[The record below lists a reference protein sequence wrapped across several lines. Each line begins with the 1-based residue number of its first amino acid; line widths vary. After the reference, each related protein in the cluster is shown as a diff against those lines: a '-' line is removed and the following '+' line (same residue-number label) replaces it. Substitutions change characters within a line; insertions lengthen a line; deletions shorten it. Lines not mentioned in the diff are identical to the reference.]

1 MKNTAYACLL
11 LALLPVLPV
20 FGQSAAPLPAPMP
33 PTHAAPGEHPAMAR
47 PGMPPFAA
55 QQAAPIDLAITGDN
69 GGNSVNIPSFQA
81 GEVKLSLKN
90 ISDHEI
96 TATHFS
102 FNSTAVFAPIAP
114 IVLAPGATQSFSL
127 YVDGRQLPTPASI
140 YLSFRIHDAK
150 GENVRSARLSL
161 TSKDAIVWE
170 PKYVFWRPG
179 EPATAKTVHI
189 TQGPAG
195 LKIASAKSSSPD
207 FTVTV
212 EAGNS
217 IAVTPTDLTKPHG
230 GAILVTTEPAS
241 PRPIFI
247 PVNVLPAQPK
257 PAGQPPALL
266 QKPATPPATS
276 AAKPATVPAPTPA
289 ATSSAPAK

>member
-1 MKNTAYACLL
+1 MKNTIYTCLL
-11 LALLPVLPV
+11 LALLPVLPAL
-20 FGQSAAPLPAPMP
+20 GQSTAPVSAPTP
-33 PTHAAPGEHPAMAR
+33 PLHAASSGYPVMAR
-47 PGMPPFAA
+47 PGMPPFGL

-69 GGNSVNIPSFQA
+69 GGNAIDIPSFHA

-102 FNSTAVFAPIAP
+102 FNSTAVFVPIAP
-114 IVLAPGATQSFSL
+114 IILAPGATGSFSL

-161 TSKDAIVWE
+161 TSKDAIIWE
-170 PKYVFWRPG
+170 PKYVFWRSG
-179 EPATAKTVHI
+179 EPATPKTIHI

-195 LKIASAKSSSPD
+195 LKIISAKSSSPD
-207 FTVTV
+207 FTVTL

-217 IAVTPTDLTKPHG
+217 IAITPIDITKAHG
-230 GAILVTTEPAS
+230 GAIMIMTDPAS

-257 PAGQPPALL
+257 P
-266 QKPATPPATS
+266 S
-276 AAKPATVPAPTPA
+276 ISPAPLKSANTQPTLPNSVSNPA
-289 ATSSAPAK
+289 NASQKTGTTSIPGN

>member
-1 MKNTAYACLL
+1 
-11 LALLPVLPV
+11 
-20 FGQSAAPLPAPMP
+20 
-33 PTHAAPGEHPAMAR
+33 
-47 PGMPPFAA
+47 MPPFAP

-69 GGNSVNIPSFQA
+69 GGNSVNISSFQT
-81 GEVKLSLKN
+81 GEVKLNLKN

-102 FNSTAVFAPIAP
+102 FNSTAVFAPIVP

-140 YLSFRIHDAK
+140 YLSFRVHDAK

-170 PKYVFWRPG
+170 PKYVFWKPG

-212 EAGNS
+212 EDGNN
-217 IAVTPTDLTKPHG
+217 IAITPTDLTKPHG

-257 PAGQPPALL
+257 APAQPPALL
-266 QKPATPPATS
+266 LKPASPPPTS
-276 AAKPATVPAPTPA
+276 AAKPAAAPTPA
-289 ATSSAPAK
+289 ATNSAPAK